1 MSAFDEIRREMA
13 KAKEQYIRQYSLALA
28 DEGKKM
34 IDKAFETATFN
45 KHKTQNLHDSY
56 GSCVFFN
63 GKEVQGTRRYVGRKA
78 VQPRYRPTGEAVWGR
93 EEIDKFFDSYRA
105 KKDGWELVTA
115 AAIFY
120 AEELEK
126 GIGLRRKY
134 RVISGL
140 GGSMDS
146 LAQKTHGKVV
156 NINM

>member
-1 MSAFDEIRREMA
+1 MSTFDDIRKEIA
-13 KAKEQYIRQYSLALA
+13 KAKEEYIRQYATALA
-28 DEGKKM
+28 DEGKKL

-63 GKEVQGTRRYVGRKA
+63 GKEMQGTRRYVGRKA

-140 GGSMDS
+140 GSEMNA
-146 LAQKTHGKVV
+146 LAKRTGGRVV

>member
-1 MSAFDEIRREMA
+1 MSAFDKIRKEIA
-13 KAKEQYIRQYSLALA
+13 KAKEQYIKQYSLALA
-28 DEGKKM
+28 DEGKKL
-34 IDKAFETATFN
+34 IDKAFETANFN
-45 KHKTQNLHDSY
+45 KNKTQNLHDSY

-63 GKEVQGTRRYVGRKA
+63 GKEMQGTRRYVGRKA

-93 EEIDKFFDSYRA
+93 DEIDKFFDSYRA
-105 KKDGWELVTA
+105 NKDGWELVTA

-140 GGSMDS
+140 GSSMDS
-146 LAQKTHGKVV
+146 LAQKIHGRVV

>member
-1 MSAFDEIRREMA
+1 MGSFDNIKKLIA
-13 KAKEQYIRQYSLALA
+13 NAKEEYIRQYSNALA
-28 DEGKKM
+28 DEGKKL
-34 IDKAFETATFN
+34 IDKAFETATFSKN
-45 KHKTQNLHDSY
+45 KTQNLHDSY

-63 GKEVQGTRRYVGRKA
+63 GKEMQGTRRYVGKKA

-93 EEIDKFFDSYRA
+93 EEIDKFFDSYKA

-140 GGSMDS
+140 GSSMDS

>member
-1 MSAFDEIRREMA
+1 MGSFENIRKTIA
-13 KAKEQYIRQYSLALA
+13 KAKEEYIKQYANALA
-28 DEGKKM
+28 DEGKKL
-34 IDKAFETATFN
+34 IDKAFETANFN
-45 KHKTQNLHDSY
+45 KNKTQNLHDSY
-56 GSCVFFN
+56 GSCVFLN
-63 GKEVQGTRRYVGRKA
+63 GKEIQGTRRYVGRKA
-78 VQPRYRPTGEAVWGR
+78 IQPRYRPTGEAVWGR

-105 KKDGWELVTA
+105 KKKGWELVTA

-140 GGSMDS
+140 GSSMDS

>member
-1 MSAFDEIRREMA
+1 MNAFYEIRKEIA
-13 KAKEQYIRQYSLALA
+13 KAKEQYIKQYSLALA
-28 DEGKKM
+28 DEGKKL
-34 IDKAFETATFN
+34 IDKAFETANFN
-45 KHKTQNLHDSY
+45 KNKTQNLHDSY

-63 GKEVQGTRRYVGRKA
+63 GKEMQGTRRYVGRKA

-140 GGSMDS
+140 GSSMDS
-146 LAQKTHGKVV
+146 LAQKTHGRVV

>member
-1 MSAFDEIRREMA
+1 MGIFDDIKKHMA
-13 KAKEQYIRQYSLALA
+13 DVKDEYIKQYSNALA
-28 DEGKKM
+28 DEGKKL
-34 IDKAFETATFN
+34 IDKAFLTATFN
-45 KHKTQNLHDSY
+45 KNRTQNLHDSY
-56 GSCVFFN
+56 GSCVFYN

-78 VQPRYRPTGEAVWGR
+78 TTPRFKPNGEAVWGR

-105 KKDGWELVTA
+105 IKNGFELVTA

-126 GIGLRRKY
+126 GLGLKKKY

-140 GGSMDS
+140 GSDMDALS
-146 LAQKTHGKVV
+146 QKAHGRVV